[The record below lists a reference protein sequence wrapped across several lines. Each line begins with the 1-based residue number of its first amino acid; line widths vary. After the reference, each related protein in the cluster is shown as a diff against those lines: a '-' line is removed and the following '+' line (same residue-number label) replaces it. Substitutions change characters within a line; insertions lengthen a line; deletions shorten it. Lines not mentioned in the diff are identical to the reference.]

1 MKILGIILL
10 VLLVAY
16 LVWLIKGYVIKDNDG
31 DGDIDLKDIGKGI
44 KTGARETKRRAKN
57 VKAEIKDVIEE
68 AKDVAEQAKDV
79 AGAVKGKP
87 RRGRKPNTK
96 K

>member
-31 DGDIDLKDIGKGI
+31 DGDIDLTDAIAGI
-44 KTGARETKRRAKN
+44 KKGAQETKRRAKN
-57 VKAEIKDVIEE
+57 VKEELKDVV
-68 AKDVAEQAKDV
+68 DQAKDV
-79 AGAVKGKP
+79 ADAAKGKK
-87 RRGRKPNTK
+87 RRGRKPK
-96 K
+96 AKQ